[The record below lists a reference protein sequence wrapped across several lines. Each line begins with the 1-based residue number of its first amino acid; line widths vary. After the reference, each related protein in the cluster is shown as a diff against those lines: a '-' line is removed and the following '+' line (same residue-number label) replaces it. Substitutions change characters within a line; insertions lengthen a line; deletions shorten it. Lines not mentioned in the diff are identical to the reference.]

1 MNKVVNNA
9 TPLLSS
15 ISKTLTPENAVIKGS
30 KDAVQAIDT
39 AKLGMSADKHF
50 DKVLKSIYGEE
61 AVQGKY
67 IISDHPSVYA
77 RKEKL
82 QAELGLAIKDF
93 ESKFGVSLKGAR
105 FEQNRDNKR
114 FELDD
119 RVTDPKIREAFENNP
134 LLQDGL
140 YALQTIS
147 NSIGA
152 GIAHKQYQKL
162 YEQGQTA
169 LADETLDKISDILN
183 NGNFLI
189 YNGDKVEHQGLLKVQ
204 AMYPRNDSA
213 VAGYAN

>member
-105 FEQNRDNKR
+105 FE
-114 FELDD
+114 LDD